1 MSKVIELQEDQSL
14 VVAGLPYL
22 SLFLDRETMA
32 AIELKSVR
40 ETLVLS
46 AERFTQ
52 MPNVHPCLIGLA
64 EHRSHVFWVIDLPQL
79 LGLTPIDFTAS
90 ETHVAILQ
98 IADMFLGLGVY
109 RIGRVQR
116 IAETDIVTSSSQ
128 ALPLSA
134 MPFLQGFV
142 MDRTEETEKKLY
154 MLNTDA
160 IIGFEFTANK
170 NLGINET

>member
-22 SLFLDRETMA
+22 SLLLDSEITV
-32 AIELKSVR
+32 AIELKSIR
-40 ETLVLS
+40 ETLVLAS
-46 AERFTQ
+46 ERFTQ

-64 EHRSHVFWVIDLPQL
+64 EHRSHVFWVLDLPQL
-79 LGLTPIDFTAS
+79 LGLTPIDFTAI

-116 IAETDIVTSSSQ
+116 IAETDIATFSNQ
-128 ALPLSA
+128 DLPASA
-134 MPFLQGFV
+134 MPFIQGFV
-142 MDRTEETEKKLY
+142 TDRTEGSEKKLY
-154 MLNTDA
+154 MLNTNA
-160 IIGFEFTANK
+160 IIGFEFTDYK
-170 NLGINET
+170 K